1 MVTAEQLR
9 ELYYA
14 DPFTPFVLIF
24 DDGRCV
30 RISRTHS
37 HVMYSAKVRML
48 AFPHG
53 EAIGQASFD
62 RVVEIKREKRARLPR
77 RREGVVNM
85 KLAEIREFQQARP
98 FQPFAIHLVDISTF

>member
-30 RISRTHS
+30 RISDPS
-37 HVMYSAKVRML
+37 HVMYSAKAHML

-62 RVVEIKREKRARLPR
+62 RVVEIKREKRTRLPR
-77 RREGVVNM
+77 RR
-85 KLAEIREFQQARP
+85 KA
-98 FQPFAIHLVDISTF
+98 S